1 MKLRLI
7 MGLLMICFV
16 VSPVLSIPTPA
27 AAQGIELSNTRVIMA
42 TVVALDRATRA
53 MTLRA
58 TDGDMVTIKIPPE
71 DPHFDRIAVNDP
83 VKVEYHESIAI
94 YIGQPGEKPTA
105 TAETIMATSP
115 AGTQPRAVAVGVL
128 DVSAK
133 VTAIDRQN
141 RLLTLELTDGRQ
153 VTTRVNESATG
164 FDRINV
170 GDSIHA
176 RLTEAIG
183 LSLEKQ

>member
-1 MKLRLI
+1 MRRFSPYLVMVLI
-7 MGLLMICFV
+7 
-16 VSPVLSIPTPA
+16 
-27 AAQGIELSNTRVIMA
+27 
-42 TVVALDRATRA
+42 
-53 MTLRA
+53 
-58 TDGDMVTIKIPPE
+58 
-71 DPHFDRIAVNDP
+71 
-83 VKVEYHESIAI
+83 
-94 YIGQPGEKPTA
+94 
-105 TAETIMATSP
+105 
-115 AGTQPRAVAVGVL
+115 AVAVGVL